1 MTIINLY
8 NIEIIIWIVQKMTLV
23 NYFDYKWM
31 HNWSFIENEM
41 KLRHGKFGSFL
52 QPYIDLG

>member
-8 NIEIIIWIVQKMTLV
+8 YIEIIIFIVPKMTLV
-23 NYFDYKWM
+23 NYFEYKWM
-31 HNWSFIENEM
+31 YNWSFIENGM

-52 QPYIDLG
+52 QPCIYLG